1 MRSSETWQL
10 PPIVFTISIP
20 DNAKNQQAAIAFIT
34 MVTGLDGTLIFSH
47 LGQEGL
53 KPGEGY
59 GQVPAELAALT

>member
-1 MRSSETWQL
+1 
-10 PPIVFTISIP
+10 
-20 DNAKNQQAAIAFIT
+20 